1 MRATLAVMLRKDQGR
16 ARRGRTVLS
25 NEPRWAGKVA
35 LDLVPEGLLLVE
47 ALLQPLQCTGRQRGG
62 VNRPDVRAPWAFE
75 GQDTCAADERT
86 NLIMVALWALDRW
99 LGRWHLANSTETTKR
114 LVKLRAAWGPT
125 QQNQKVEIV
134 KERDPNT
141 TRKRFRSFAEPPAAN
156 RSCVDLSAPVISS
169 ADCSAASSRS
179 AIFCWSL
186 TRSAWDSSMRRSNC
200 SRSAATSCWDLA
212 PHTG

>member
-1 MRATLAVMLRKDQGR
+1 MQQILGRGSSAILEQQERVAAVRTTLAVMLRKDQGR

-114 LVKLRAAWGPT
+114 LVKLLAAWGPT

-134 KERDPNT
+134 KDRDPNT
-141 TRKRFRSFAEPPAAN
+141 QGRGLEALLNRPPLIEL
-156 RSCVDLSAPVISS
+156 C
-169 ADCSAASSRS
+169 
-179 AIFCWSL
+179 
-186 TRSAWDSSMRRSNC
+186 
-200 SRSAATSCWDLA
+200 
-212 PHTG
+212 